1 MIVEPTLRIVPLA
14 RNGERGREGEGGE
27 GSGVLDSAPPLS
39 FNNPP
44 TQPTS
49 NRSPHTTHQPLDG
62 DDKQRRHS
70 FYTTA
75 PSTPRVSFPPL
86 LCSFLVTR
94 IHMSFLFTSG
104 VVAGVALRRFGTGVR
119 VLGAEKERMPLLIEV
134 CAATHAISPLTD
146 SGPFLSFPFFSFFA
160 LFIISPPHTPHKP
173 TPFTIEWLSRVRP
186 IA

>member
-14 RNGERGREGEGGE
+14 RNGERGREGGGR
-27 GSGVLDSAPPLS
+27 GRGGKRGTRLCAAPSPQP
-39 FNNPP
+39 N
-44 TQPTS
+44 QPTDHH
-49 NRSPHTTHQPLDG
+49 HTTHQPLDG

-94 IHMSFLFTSG
+94 IHMSCSFTYG

-119 VLGAEKERMPLLIEV
+119 VLGVEKERMPLLIEV

-173 TPFTIEWLSRVRP
+173 TLFG
-186 IA
+186 